1 MIKEVRMQTRDSLV
15 PQIARIPTA
24 PKTGGRIRAWIVSP
38 RGLLIGGLVIVAT
51 GLALGWNWVVA
62 AGLAPIILSL
72 APCAVMCALG
82 MCMMGRGRSAAPPGA
97 ASGVEQKAVSESP
110 ISRDTQT

>member
-1 MIKEVRMQTRDSLV
+1 MQTRDSLV
-15 PQIARIPTA
+15 PQIARA
-24 PKTGGRIRAWIVSP
+24 PAVSSARERIRSWLASP
-38 RGLLIGGLVIVAT
+38 RALLIGGIAVVAA

-82 MCMMGRGRSAAPPGA
+82 MCMMGRGGTTAPPSVV
-97 ASGVEQKAVSESP
+97 SGVEQKAISEPP
-110 ISRDTQT
+110 ISRDSAALRDG